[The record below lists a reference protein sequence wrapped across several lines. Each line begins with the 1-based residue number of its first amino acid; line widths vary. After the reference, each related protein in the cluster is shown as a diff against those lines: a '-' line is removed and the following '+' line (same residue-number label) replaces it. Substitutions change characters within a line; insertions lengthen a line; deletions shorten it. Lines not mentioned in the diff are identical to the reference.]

1 MKTSLRQTLLIAVGI
16 FASLLASFNMF
27 AQGAKTSPSVSP
39 LYSINSQGDY
49 LKTVNSINEL
59 AGKLY
64 DAHQKFPQLMYSH
77 VYGSNGELIG
87 FTVTGVPYSSI
98 ADDISSNLMKLEALG
113 NAVQKMDYAYLP
125 ESDERL
131 NSRVSKKNALQTS
144 IPNQGQ
150 NNTYASSSNA
160 DDVTASLD

>member
-16 FASLLASFNMF
+16 FACLLASFNMF
-27 AQGAKTSPSVSP
+27 AQEAKGNAVNP

-59 AGKLY
+59 ASKLY

-77 VYGSNGELIG
+77 VYGSKGELIG

-98 ADDISSNLMKLEALG
+98 ADEISANLMKLETLG
-113 NAVQKMDYAYLP
+113 NAIHKMDYAYVP
-125 ESDERL
+125 ESEEKL
-131 NSRVSKKNALQTS
+131 TSRISKKQALKS
-144 IPNQGQ
+144 MIDSDNHI
-150 NNTYASSSNA
+150 NHFSSSNS
-160 DDVTASLD
+160 DDVTSSLE

>member
-27 AQGAKTSPSVSP
+27 AQEAKTSPSVSP

-49 LKTVNSINEL
+49 LKTVNSISDL

-77 VYGSNGELIG
+77 VYGNNGELIG

-98 ADDISSNLMKLEALG
+98 ADEISSNLMRLEGLG
-113 NAVQKMDYAYLP
+113 NAVQKMDYAYIP

-131 NSRVSKKNALQTS
+131 NSRVSKKNALKTS

-150 NNTYASSSNA
+150 NHTYTSSSNA
-160 DDVTASLD
+160 DDVTASLE